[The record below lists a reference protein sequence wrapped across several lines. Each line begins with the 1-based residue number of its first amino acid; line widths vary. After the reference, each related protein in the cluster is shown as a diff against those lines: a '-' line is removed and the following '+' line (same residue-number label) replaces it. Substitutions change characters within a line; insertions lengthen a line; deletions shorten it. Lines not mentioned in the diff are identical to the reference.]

1 MTFLSPL
8 DRKLLRDLWRIKGQ
22 AGAIAAVIALGV
34 MTLVMMSGLVNTLEL
49 TKTAYYERYRLPQ
62 VFAPVERAP
71 ERILDRLAEIPGV
84 SAVEGRVTGMALIEI
99 DDEILPIRAQA
110 VSLPAHGRAR
120 LGDIYLAE
128 GRLPDPAR
136 AEEVLLLKAF
146 ADARALKPG
155 DALSA
160 TMNGARR
167 GFRVTGLARSPEFL
181 YTTAP
186 GEIVPDDARFAV
198 LWMSRDSLAAAYDMD
213 GAFNEALLAL
223 ERGASE
229 PAVIAAADR
238 ILDPLGGRGAYG
250 LADHQSNFFL
260 TEEINGARST
270 AVAVPPIFLG
280 VSAFLLAITM
290 HRIVQA
296 EREQIGLLKAFG
308 YTDGET
314 AIHYLKLMLA
324 IALVG
329 AGAGALLGIAAG
341 RAMAG
346 LYTDYYKFPFLVFT
360 LDPRSFVTGF
370 ATSVGAA
377 TAGGAGVLRAVFRL
391 SPAVAMRPPAPADYT
406 ASGGISRLA
415 RRLLDQPGRMV
426 LRRLHRQPGRML
438 GAAIGIAT
446 GMALSVGM
454 IGLQSGFARTVDLAF
469 TVLDRSDAQVTFTHA
484 MSEKAIYELARLPGI
499 ESVEPVRNVSVLLRH
514 GLETHRGAI
523 TGLGESARL
532 ARALDAEQRPL
543 TLPEDGI
550 VLSTTLAQVLGAA
563 PGDVI
568 TAEIREGRRPMLDIP
583 VAAVAD
589 SLLGA
594 PAYMRLDALNL
605 ALKEPGR
612 ASGAYLRLAPG
623 AETQVFETVRDMPA
637 LAGIALKED
646 MRLAI
651 QEVMDNG
658 MGAMRFVMLT
668 IAGIVTFGIVY
679 NAARIAY
686 AERARDLAS
695 LRVIGFTR
703 GEAAFVLLG
712 ELGLIVMMALPLGA
726 VAGYGMSAL
735 IASAFSTEIYTIP
748 LIFDAHSVASATLA
762 VLASAVFSGWIVKR
776 DLDRI
781 ELVSALK
788 TRE

>member
-1 MTFLSPL
+1 MTLLSPL

-34 MTLVMMSGLVNTLEL
+34 MTLVMLSGLVNTLEQ

-62 VFAPVERAP
+62 VFVPVERAP
-71 ERILDRLAEIPGV
+71 ERVLERLAEIPGV
-84 SAVEGRVTGMALIEI
+84 SAVEGRVTGMALVEI
-99 DDEILPIRAQA
+99 DGEILPIRAQA
-110 VSLPAHGRAR
+110 VSLPVHGRAR

-128 GRLPDPAR
+128 GRMPDPAR
-136 AEEVLLLKAF
+136 TEEVLLLKAF

-155 DALSA
+155 DTLSA

-167 GFRVTGLARSPEFL
+167 GFRITGLARSPEFL

-213 GAFNEALLAL
+213 GAFNEALLGL
-223 ERGASE
+223 ERDASE

-238 ILDPLGGRGAYG
+238 ILDPLGGRGAFG
-250 LADHQSNFFL
+250 LADQQSNFFL

-324 IALVG
+324 IALAG
-329 AGAGALLGIAAG
+329 AGAGALLGIASG

-360 LDPRSFVTGF
+360 LEPRSFVTGF
-370 ATSVGAA
+370 AISVGAA

-391 SPAVAMRPPAPADYT
+391 SPAVAMRPPAPADYS
-406 ASGGISRLA
+406 ASGGIGRLA

-454 IGLQSGFARTVDLAF
+454 IGLQSGFARTIDLAF

-484 MSEKAIYELARLPGI
+484 MSEKALYELARLPGI
-499 ESVEPVRNVSVLLRH
+499 ESVEPVRNVSVLYRH
-514 GLETHRGAI
+514 ALETHRGAI
-523 TGLGESARL
+523 TGLGDTPRL
-532 ARALDAEQRPL
+532 ARAMDAKQRPL
-543 TLPEDGI
+543 PLPEGGI
-550 VLSTTLAQVLGAA
+550 VLSSTLARELDAS
-563 PGDVI
+563 PGDFI
-568 TAEIREGRRPMLDIP
+568 TVEIREGRRPVFDIP
-583 VAAVAD
+583 VTAVAD

-594 PAYMRLDALNL
+594 PAYMRLDVLNR

-612 ASGAYLRLAPG
+612 VSGAYLRLAPG
-623 AETQVFETVRDMPA
+623 AEDSVFTTVRGMPA

-646 MRLAI
+646 MREAI
-651 QEVMDNG
+651 REVMDEG
-658 MGAMRFVMLT
+658 MGAMRFVMLA

-712 ELGLIVMMALPLGA
+712 ELGLIVLLALPLGA
-726 VAGYGMSAL
+726 VGGYGMSAL

-748 LIFDAHSVASATLA
+748 LIFDAQSVASATLA